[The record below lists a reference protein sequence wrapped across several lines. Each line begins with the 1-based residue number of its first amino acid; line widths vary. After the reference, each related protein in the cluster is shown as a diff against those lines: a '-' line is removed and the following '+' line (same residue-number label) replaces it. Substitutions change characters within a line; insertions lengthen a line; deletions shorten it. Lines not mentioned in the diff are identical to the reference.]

1 MERRINQGIIYF
13 KMQQIEN
20 KNSNQHIR
28 DIVDKYSALLFR
40 ISYCVLCNKDDAED
54 AVQEALLKYLTKAP
68 AFKDEEHEKAWLI
81 KVVANISKNIFM
93 FRLRQGAISL
103 DELKNI
109 GINDEDS
116 EIFEL
121 ILGLPSKYKVV
132 LTLHYVEGYKTKEI
146 ASILSVS
153 EDLVRKRLQKGRD
166 LLKKEFERC
175 ERL

>member
-1 MERRINQGIIYF
+1 
-13 KMQQIEN
+13 
-20 KNSNQHIR
+20 
-28 DIVDKYSALLFR
+28 
-40 ISYCVLCNKDDAED
+40 
-54 AVQEALLKYLTKAP
+54 
-68 AFKDEEHEKAWLI
+68 
-81 KVVANISKNIFM
+81 M
-93 FRLRQGAISL
+93 FRLRRGAISL